1 MFTYTNYS
9 IANYFLFLIL
19 IKKNKIRLT
28 EGLSLLL
35 QNYYSE
41 STPGRKFLQAL
52 SNVFSIAINLK
63 IRVFPWTLM
72 LNLRPPPDIQD
83 LQVSY

>member
-1 MFTYTNYS
+1 M
-9 IANYFLFLIL
+9 
-19 IKKNKIRLT
+19 

-41 STPGRKFLQAL
+41 STPVRKFLQAL
-52 SNVFSIAINLK
+52 SSVFGIAINPK
-63 IRVFPWTLM
+63 IRVFPSTLM
-72 LNLRPPPDIQD
+72 LNLRLILDIQD

>member
-1 MFTYTNYS
+1 M
-9 IANYFLFLIL
+9 
-19 IKKNKIRLT
+19 

-41 STPGRKFLQAL
+41 STPVRKFPQAL

-63 IRVFPWTLM
+63 MRVSAWTLI
-72 LNLRPPPDIQD
+72 LNLRLTPDPDIQD
-83 LQVSY
+83 LQDSY